1 MEQPPALTPQEV
13 SNMQQHQ
20 LGQPQTVKIFGIMH
34 LVFAG
39 FGVLG
44 LIWGIATLAFD
55 MPANPFIPA
64 PRTPQMVQQ
73 AQMQAAMQEKLMP
86 MTLITNAISVV
97 VIALM
102 TIAGIQLLKK
112 RRGGLKWSN
121 RYAIASLIAKVIAI
135 VLTFIYMLPAMK
147 EMMENMPGSSGMGP
161 AADIMVPAMIG
172 GVIIG
177 SLVSC
182 AYPVIVL
189 ILLNRP
195 NTKQWFAAQP
205 E

>member
-1 MEQPPALTPQEV
+1 MEQPPALTPQEI

-39 FGVLG
+39 IGVCG
-44 LIWGIATLAFD
+44 LLWWIATLLFKL
-55 MPANPFIPA
+55 PANPFMPA
-64 PRTPQMVQQ
+64 ASTPQMAQQ
-73 AQMQAAMQEKLMP
+73 AQIQAEMQERIMP
-86 MTLITNAISVV
+86 MTMISNTISIV

-102 TIAGIQLLKK
+102 IIAGIQLLKR

-121 RYAIASLIAKVIAI
+121 RYAIASLIAKVIGLI
-135 VLTFIYMLPAMK
+135 LTFVYMLPAMT
-147 EMMENMPGSSGMGP
+147 EMMEKMSGPSAMGP
-161 AADIMVPAMIG
+161 AAKIMGPAMIG
-172 GVIIG
+172 GAVIG
-177 SLVSC
+177 TLVSC
-182 AYPVIVL
+182 AYPVLVL